1 MDLTFETVP
10 CDLCGSDRWEKAIV
24 GRDHLT
30 GLPGSFQ
37 FVRCLECGLV
47 RQSPRPI
54 PSVLDAYYP
63 EQYPSFARS
72 VESRRNVIRRLDHRY
87 GQRKRVQVVRSF
99 CRTGRVLDV
108 GCGTGDFLWEMNHT
122 GNWQTLGVE
131 PNPYACGYVRRVLG
145 LDVIRG
151 TLGTASLASDALDVV
166 TMWNTLEHVPD
177 PKRNFTQAHRVL
189 RPSGFLVFSVP
200 VVHSLLRERF
210 GSYWAEWDLPRHMT
224 IFSRQTV
231 ERYLQETEFHLR
243 AVRSLF
249 TEYRVFRMSLE
260 NWASEHVSSGTVRRA
275 IPALL
280 RFLPIRLIGTLA
292 LRIAI
297 PAQNNSVLVFV
308 CQRE

>member
-10 CDLCGSDRWEKAIV
+10 CDLCGSDRWEKVIS
-24 GRDHLT
+24 GHDHLT

-47 RQSPRPI
+47 RQNPRLI
-54 PSVLDAYYP
+54 PSALDAYYP
-63 EQYPSFARS
+63 EHYPSFARS

-87 GQRKRVQVVRSF
+87 GQRKRVRVVTRF

-131 PNPYACGYVRRVLG
+131 PNPYACGHVRRVLG
-145 LDVIRG
+145 LDVICG
-151 TLGTASLASDALDVV
+151 TLGTASLASDAFDVV
-166 TMWNTLEHVPD
+166 TMWNTLEHVHD
-177 PKRNFTQAHRVL
+177 PKHNFKQAHRVL
-189 RPSGFLVFSVP
+189 RPGGFLVFSVP
-200 VVHSLLRERF
+200 VMHSLLRQWF
-210 GSYWAEWDLPRHMT
+210 GPYWAEWDLPRHMT

-231 ERYLQETEFHLR
+231 ERFLRETGLRLR

-260 NWASEHVSSGTVRRA
+260 HWTDEHVSSGQVRRA

-292 LRIAI
+292 LRVAV
-297 PAQNNSVLVFV
+297 PAQKNSVLVFV
-308 CQRE
+308 CQKE

>member
-10 CDLCGSDRWEKAIV
+10 CDLCGSDRWEKAIS

-47 RQSPRPI
+47 RQNPRLI
-54 PSVLDAYYP
+54 PSALDAYYP
-63 EQYPSFARS
+63 EDYPSFARS
-72 VESRRNVIRRLDHRY
+72 VESRRNAIRRLDHRY
-87 GQRKRVQVVRSF
+87 GQRKRVRVVRRF

-108 GCGTGDFLWEMNHT
+108 GCGTGDFLLEMNRT
-122 GNWQTLGVE
+122 GTWQTLGIE

-145 LDVIRG
+145 IDVIRG
-151 TLGTASLASDALDVV
+151 TLGTASLASDAFDVV

-177 PKRNFTQAHRVL
+177 PRRNFTQAHRVL
-189 RPSGFLVFSVP
+189 RPGGFLVFSVP
-200 VVHSLLRERF
+200 VAHSLLRRRF
-210 GSYWAEWDLPRHMT
+210 GPHWAEWDLPRHMT

-231 ERYLQETEFHLR
+231 ERYLQETEFQPR

-292 LRIAI
+292 LRIAV
-297 PAQNNSVLVFV
+297 PAQKNSVLVFV
-308 CQRE
+308 CQKE